1 MVLEHKGVSEPADA
15 HQWAAAM
22 TKSDN
27 PLPASIERKFSII
40 SNQAFFWLAH

>member
-1 MVLEHKGVSEPADA
+1 MVVELKGVSEPADA

-27 PLPASIERKFSII
+27 PLPANTERNFLII
-40 SNQAFFWLAH
+40 SNEAFF